1 MRTTCSRECLLLLYC
16 PFDVFFMPMI
26 MNLLCFSDDEGEHE
40 APPAK
45 KPKTGSAK
53 SVNSGPEVLKEKASS
68 APGSAVAA
76 SNALTRMLAKNKNAE
91 ASAAAIT
98 PSSAAAAASAEEHVS
113 TSKFAF
119 DSPSICFGYYSPPK

>member
-1 MRTTCSRECLLLLYC
+1 MKMTCSRECLLLPYC

-26 MNLLCFSDDEGEHE
+26 MNLLCFSDDKGKRD

-53 SVNSGPEVLKEKASS
+53 SVNSGPKTLKGKSS
-68 APGSAVAA
+68 NAPGPAVVAP
-76 SNALTRMLAKNKNAE
+76 NALTRMLAKNKNAE
-91 ASAAAIT
+91 ASTAAIT

-119 DSPSICFGYYSPPK
+119 NSPSIYFGCYSPPK